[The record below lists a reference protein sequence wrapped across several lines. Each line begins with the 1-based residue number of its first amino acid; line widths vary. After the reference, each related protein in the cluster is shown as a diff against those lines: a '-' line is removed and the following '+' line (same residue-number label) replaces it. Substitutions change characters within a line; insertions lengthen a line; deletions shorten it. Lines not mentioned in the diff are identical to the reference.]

1 MFKEP
6 AYWMYYFWSKNKRA
20 RKDKAV
26 ISNATWTM
34 AILWFLNLTAL
45 HLLFEAWGW
54 DMLTGWFS
62 SLTDKVEW
70 SRFNPVAYLFAAA
83 MLAPLSGLP
92 ESCITVLRS
101 SKAMQAKYEQWANTG
116 NCSVNACSG
125 CILPAS
131 FASFFIIAEQKN
143 HSKEQPL
150 IERLQEIRDGKYPVG
165 KRHTHRPANDLL
177 PAPPAY
183 CLMPFCG
190 WNRHSLSVFTTEYRA
205 YGAKNPESAAQ
216 GHTVTDAKAP
226 EGCLLQTI
234 CNFV

>member
-34 AILWFLNLTAL
+34 AILWFLNLMAL

-83 MLAPLSGLP
+83 MLAPFIWIAGKLYYRPAKL
-92 ESCITVLRS
+92 
-101 SKAMQAKYEQWANTG
+101 KAMQAKYETMG
-116 NCSVNACSG
+116 
-125 CILPAS
+125 
-131 FASFFIIAEQKN
+131 
-143 HSKEQPL
+143 
-150 IERLQEIRDGKYPVG
+150 
-165 KRHTHRPANDLL
+165 
-177 PAPPAY
+177 
-183 CLMPFCG
+183 
-190 WNRHSLSVFTTEYRA
+190 EYRKLLGQCLFWLYVIEIVA
-205 YGAKNPESAAQ
+205 DAQKDAARV
-216 GHTVTDAKAP
+216 HDKMIADAQKELTELAMEATKKLVYKDGDP
-226 EGCLLQTI
+226 YDAFLDQAERGEP
-234 CNFV
+234 NA

>member
-34 AILWFLNLTAL
+34 AILWFLNLMAL

-83 MLAPLSGLP
+83 TLAPFIWIAGKLYYRPAKL
-92 ESCITVLRS
+92 
-101 SKAMQAKYEQWANTG
+101 KAMQAKYETMGEYRKLLGQCLFWLYVIG
-116 NCSVNACSG
+116 
-125 CILPAS
+125 S

-150 IERLQEIRDGKYPVG
+150 I
-165 KRHTHRPANDLL
+165 
-177 PAPPAY
+177 
-183 CLMPFCG
+183 
-190 WNRHSLSVFTTEYRA
+190 
-205 YGAKNPESAAQ
+205 
-216 GHTVTDAKAP
+216 
-226 EGCLLQTI
+226 
-234 CNFV
+234 

>member
-70 SRFNPVAYLFAAA
+70 SRFNPVALPVRRSDARPFYLDCQKAVLPSCEAESDA
-83 MLAPLSGLP
+83 GEVRDNGRIPETARSMPVLA
-92 ESCITVLRS
+92 VYYRQLRILLHHS
-101 SKAMQAKYEQWANTG
+101 RTKEPFQGATTDRKVAGDTG
-116 NCSVNACSG
+116 RQIS
-125 CILPAS
+125 
-131 FASFFIIAEQKN
+131 
-143 HSKEQPL
+143 
-150 IERLQEIRDGKYPVG
+150 R
-165 KRHTHRPANDLL
+165 
-177 PAPPAY
+177 
-183 CLMPFCG
+183 
-190 WNRHSLSVFTTEYRA
+190 
-205 YGAKNPESAAQ
+205 
-216 GHTVTDAKAP
+216 
-226 EGCLLQTI
+226 
-234 CNFV
+234 

>member
-1 MFKEP
+1 MFKEA

-83 MLAPLSGLP
+83 MLAPFIWIARKLYYRPAKL
-92 ESCITVLRS
+92 
-101 SKAMQAKYEQWANTG
+101 KAMQAKYETRQWANTG

-125 CILPAS
+125 CILPAALHPS
-131 FASFFIIAEQKN
+131 S
-143 HSKEQPL
+143 S
-150 IERLQEIRDGKYPVG
+150 
-165 KRHTHRPANDLL
+165 
-177 PAPPAY
+177 
-183 CLMPFCG
+183 
-190 WNRHSLSVFTTEYRA
+190 
-205 YGAKNPESAAQ
+205 
-216 GHTVTDAKAP
+216 
-226 EGCLLQTI
+226 
-234 CNFV
+234 

>member
-34 AILWFLNLTAL
+34 AILWFLNLMAL

-83 MLAPLSGLP
+83 TLAPFIWIAGKLYYRPAKL
-92 ESCITVLRS
+92 
-101 SKAMQAKYEQWANTG
+101 KAMQAKYDNGRIPEIARSMPVLAVCYRQFCIVLHYSRTKEPFQGATADRKVAGDTG
-116 NCSVNACSG
+116 
-125 CILPAS
+125 
-131 FASFFIIAEQKN
+131 
-143 HSKEQPL
+143 
-150 IERLQEIRDGKYPVG
+150 R
-165 KRHTHRPANDLL
+165 
-177 PAPPAY
+177 
-183 CLMPFCG
+183 
-190 WNRHSLSVFTTEYRA
+190 
-205 YGAKNPESAAQ
+205 
-216 GHTVTDAKAP
+216 
-226 EGCLLQTI
+226 
-234 CNFV
+234 

>member
-1 MFKEP
+1 MFKEA

-26 ISNATWTM
+26 IFNATWTM

-83 MLAPLSGLP
+83 MLAPFIWIAGKLYYRPAKL
-92 ESCITVLRS
+92 
-101 SKAMQAKYEQWANTG
+101 KAMQAKYETMANTG

-125 CILPAS
+125 CMLSAV
-131 FASFFIIAEQKN
+131 
-143 HSKEQPL
+143 L
-150 IERLQEIRDGKYPVG
+150 
-165 KRHTHRPANDLL
+165 HRS
-177 PAPPAY
+177 
-183 CLMPFCG
+183 
-190 WNRHSLSVFTTEYRA
+190 SL
-205 YGAKNPESAAQ
+205 
-216 GHTVTDAKAP
+216 
-226 EGCLLQTI
+226 
-234 CNFV
+234 

>member
-34 AILWFLNLTAL
+34 AILWLLNLMAL

-83 MLAPLSGLP
+83 TLAP
-92 ESCITVLRS
+92 
-101 SKAMQAKYEQWANTG
+101 
-116 NCSVNACSG
+116 
-125 CILPAS
+125 
-131 FASFFIIAEQKN
+131 FIWIARK
-143 HSKEQPL
+143 L
-150 IERLQEIRDGKYPVG
+150 YY
-165 KRHTHRPANDLL
+165 RPAKLKAIGKSHQTD
-177 PAPPAY
+177 PQ
-183 CLMPFCG
+183 CLTILIPLNIPWQYSSYTYG
-190 WNRHSLSVFTTEYRA
+190 KSSYPSPSLR
-205 YGAKNPESAAQ
+205 
-216 GHTVTDAKAP
+216 
-226 EGCLLQTI
+226 
-234 CNFV
+234 FVKHK

>member
-34 AILWFLNLTAL
+34 AILWLLNLMAL

-70 SRFNPVAYLFAAA
+70 SRFNRLPICSPQRRSL
-83 MLAPLSGLP
+83 LLSGLP

-101 SKAMQAKYEQWANTG
+101 
-116 NCSVNACSG
+116 
-125 CILPAS
+125 
-131 FASFFIIAEQKN
+131 
-143 HSKEQPL
+143 
-150 IERLQEIRDGKYPVG
+150 
-165 KRHTHRPANDLL
+165 
-177 PAPPAY
+177 
-183 CLMPFCG
+183 
-190 WNRHSLSVFTTEYRA
+190 
-205 YGAKNPESAAQ
+205 
-216 GHTVTDAKAP
+216 
-226 EGCLLQTI
+226 
-234 CNFV
+234 

>member
-83 MLAPLSGLP
+83 

-101 SKAMQAKYEQWANTG
+101 
-116 NCSVNACSG
+116 
-125 CILPAS
+125 
-131 FASFFIIAEQKN
+131 
-143 HSKEQPL
+143 
-150 IERLQEIRDGKYPVG
+150 
-165 KRHTHRPANDLL
+165 
-177 PAPPAY
+177 
-183 CLMPFCG
+183 
-190 WNRHSLSVFTTEYRA
+190 
-205 YGAKNPESAAQ
+205 
-216 GHTVTDAKAP
+216 
-226 EGCLLQTI
+226 
-234 CNFV
+234 

>member
-1 MFKEP
+1 MFKEA

-83 MLAPLSGLP
+83 MLAPFIWIARKLVLP
-92 ESCITVLRS
+92 SCEAESDAGEVRDNGRIPETARSMPVLAVYYRQLRILLHHS
-101 SKAMQAKYEQWANTG
+101 RTKEPFQGATADRKVAGDTG
-116 NCSVNACSG
+116 RQIS
-125 CILPAS
+125 
-131 FASFFIIAEQKN
+131 
-143 HSKEQPL
+143 
-150 IERLQEIRDGKYPVG
+150 R
-165 KRHTHRPANDLL
+165 
-177 PAPPAY
+177 
-183 CLMPFCG
+183 
-190 WNRHSLSVFTTEYRA
+190 
-205 YGAKNPESAAQ
+205 
-216 GHTVTDAKAP
+216 
-226 EGCLLQTI
+226 
-234 CNFV
+234 